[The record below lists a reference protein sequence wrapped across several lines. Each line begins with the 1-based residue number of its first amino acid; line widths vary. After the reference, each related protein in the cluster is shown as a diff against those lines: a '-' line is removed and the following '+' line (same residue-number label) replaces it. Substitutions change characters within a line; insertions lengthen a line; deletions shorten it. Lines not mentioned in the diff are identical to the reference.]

1 MFAVIEDQQRV
12 LGAQRRDHEIHRRR
26 LFGRVEFHRRGE
38 RGRHERRV
46 FDSREVDHPHAVTE
60 RADAS
65 VRRFEREARLADAAR
80 TREGDETNL
89 AQQPPHFR
97 EFPFASEKTREL
109 QRKIVAR
116 GLTAQRRQRL
126 RFIIGRRND
135 AIAAALFRQVR
146 RFVGE
151 LHHVHRIDVRHGGH
165 RSNAHADRHAAQ
177 RRSVVVDVH
186 RFDRGAHALGHDD
199 RVLQVGRR
207 QNGGKLF
214 AAVAC
219 EHVVRALHARAK
231 RLRDLLQACIAR
243 NVPVAVVECFEVID
257 VDEHDRKLGLGLDA
271 ALPFADDPLVEG
283 AAIGHTGQAIARY
296 EPLQRAV
303 DALLARIV
311 NANGEIKRARLE

>member
-1 MFAVIEDQQRV
+1 MPPEPERV
-12 LGAQRRDHEIHRRR
+12 TRRISPSSRRTSASSRSRPRKRVSCSGRLWRAADGAAPAAPSIHNRA
-26 LFGRVEFHRRGE
+26 
-38 RGRHERRV
+38 RH
-46 FDSREVDHPHAVTE
+46 
-60 RADAS
+60 
-65 VRRFEREARLADAAR
+65 
-80 TREGDETNL
+80 
-89 AQQPPHFR
+89 
-97 EFPFASEKTREL
+97 
-109 QRKIVAR
+109 
-116 GLTAQRRQRL
+116 
-126 RFIIGRRND
+126 D

-177 RRSVVVDVH
+177 RRSVVG
-186 RFDRGAHALGHDD
+186 RCASLRRGAHALGHDD

-257 VDEHDRKLGLGLDA
+257 RRR
-271 ALPFADDPLVEG
+271 
-283 AAIGHTGQAIARY
+283 TRSQARSWPGRSASIR
-296 EPLQRAV
+296 
-303 DALLARIV
+303 
-311 NANGEIKRARLE
+311 